1 MSASKQEHPCLNGK
15 EKIMNCKKPRT
26 DILLYAEDL
35 LDENERQ
42 AVELHME
49 ECRDCREFMVYVKNS
64 LLAAERE
71 KNIESNPFLATRI
84 LNALE
89 TRRHKGSPFRRWVPA
104 FAFAI
109 LFMAA
114 VIGGINLGKL
124 YSRTILS
131 NKNELQEEV
140 SYIDDIEQEQIEN
153 FFMTSNE
160 TGNE

>member
-1 MSASKQEHPCLNGK
+1 MSASKLKHPCLNGK
-15 EKIMNCKKPRT
+15 EKIMNCKKQRT

-35 LDENERQ
+35 LDENDRRD
-42 AVELHME
+42 VELHME
-49 ECRDCREFMVYVKNS
+49 ACRDCREFMVYVKKS

-71 KNIESNPFLATRI
+71 KNIEPNPFLATRI
-84 LNALE
+84 MNALE
-89 TRRHKGSPFRRWVPA
+89 AKQHKGSTIRRWVPG

-109 LFMAA
+109 LFVAA

>member
-1 MSASKQEHPCLNGK
+1 
-15 EKIMNCKKPRT
+15 
-26 DILLYAEDL
+26 
-35 LDENERQ
+35 
-42 AVELHME
+42 
-49 ECRDCREFMVYVKNS
+49 
-64 LLAAERE
+64 
-71 KNIESNPFLATRI
+71 
-84 LNALE
+84 
-89 TRRHKGSPFRRWVPA
+89 
-104 FAFAI
+104 
-109 LFMAA
+109 MAA